1 MTEHRVPSLVFFAL
15 LVGWIG
21 VVIVLSFTWGVQPAM
36 YTFAA
41 SLGVLALARLV
52 LPAGM
57 VPQVR
62 SRWFDVVTLLGLAL
76 ILSYFANWG
85 DTLAVV

>member
-1 MTEHRVPSLVFFAL
+1 MTEHRVPSIFFFGIL
-15 LVGWIG
+15 LAWIG
-21 VVIVLSFTWGVQPAM
+21 VVILLSFTWGVQPAM
-36 YTFAA
+36 YTFAG
-41 SLGVLALARLV
+41 SLIGLALARLI

-62 SRWFDVVTLLGLAL
+62 SRWFDVLTLLGLAMVL
-76 ILSYFANWG
+76 GYFANWG